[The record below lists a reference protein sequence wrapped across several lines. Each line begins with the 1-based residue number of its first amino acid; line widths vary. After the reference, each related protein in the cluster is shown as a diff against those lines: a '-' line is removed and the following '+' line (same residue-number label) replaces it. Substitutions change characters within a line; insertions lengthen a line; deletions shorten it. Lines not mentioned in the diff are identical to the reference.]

1 MKCRGVDLSDTKATG
16 LTSFTLLGSG
26 TSTGVPIPGCQC
38 EVCQSTNERNKR
50 MRTSI
55 LITTAHNQNI
65 IIDTGPDLRTQ
76 LLANNITNID
86 AAIITH
92 DHADH
97 VHGID
102 DLRPFCF
109 LHKKEIPVYTH
120 HDCAN
125 SMRSRFPYIFKED
138 FFNKDKPHI
147 GGGVPRLKLNEVDK
161 LPSHNMVLDEE
172 FYFSLLPH
180 GYTHTM
186 AVIYKKLAIL
196 VDCHEIPDDLIEK
209 LKEIEL
215 EYLIIDCVKEGSH
228 QTHLTLDKS
237 FEYIKRI
244 NAKKSILVHMGHELE
259 HQSLEEK
266 CMRDFGKSV
275 FPGYD
280 SMQLSF

>member
-1 MKCRGVDLSDTKATG
+1 MSEIETTG
-16 LTSFTLLGSG
+16 LTTFTLLGSG
-26 TSTGVPIPGCQC
+26 TSTGVPIPGCPC
-38 EVCQSTNERNKR
+38 NVCQNTNQKNKR
-50 MRTSI
+50 MRTSV
-55 LITTAHNQNI
+55 LITTEQNQNI

-76 LLANNITNID
+76 LLKNSITNID

-109 LHKKEIPVYTH
+109 LHNKEIPIYTH
-120 HDCAN
+120 TDCAN
-125 SMRSRFPYIFKED
+125 SLRSRFPYIFKED

-147 GGGVPRLKLNEVDK
+147 GGGVPRLKLREIDK
-161 LPSHNMVLDEE
+161 TPSINKVLDQN

-196 VDCHEIPDDLIEK
+196 VDCHEIPNDLIIK
-209 LKEIEL
+209 LREMEL
-215 EYLIIDCVKEGSH
+215 EYLIIDCVKEGTH

-237 FEYIKRI
+237 FQYIKEI
-244 NAKKSILVHMGHELE
+244 KAKRSILVHMGHELE

-266 CMRDFGKSV
+266 CFKEFGESV

-280 SMQLSF
+280 SLQLSF